1 MKEVPVAKRVPQFF
15 LQYSLTKARPQT
27 ACVGRT
33 LRSLDRVAPLH
44 AEDQVTR
51 SFLFAEFKTGVC
63 RRARCRHAVTVVALR
78 DETATA
84 GTIALQVPEW
94 PGHVAGQR
102 VDLRVTA
109 ADGNSPVREYLQTFQ
124 LSHLSTAVPAMGS
137 P

>member
-63 RRARCRHAVTVVALR
+63 RRARCRHAV
-78 DETATA
+78 DEMTRRHLASSRARQARRKRASRECDAMTS
-84 GTIALQVPEW
+84 TSRRFLY
-94 PGHVAGQR
+94 
-102 VDLRVTA
+102 A
-109 ADGNSPVREYLQTFQ
+109 A
-124 LSHLSTAVPAMGS
+124 
-137 P
+137 